1 MLESFSA
8 IGASDDPC
16 SEIYAGPNAFSE
28 NETQALRDFVLANS
42 NTIKV
47 YLTLHSYGQ
56 YLLHPWGYTSD
67 LPENEPVLNVINSN
81 QFFTNAY
88 SAMLAKLLLKPL
100 LRNSAPS
107 T

>member
-67 LPENEPVLNVINSN
+67 LPENEPVLRNVGEAAAKALAAKFGTKYVVGSS
-81 QFFTNAY
+81 TNI
-88 SAMLAKLLLKPL
+88 L
-100 LRNSAPS
+100 
-107 T
+107 